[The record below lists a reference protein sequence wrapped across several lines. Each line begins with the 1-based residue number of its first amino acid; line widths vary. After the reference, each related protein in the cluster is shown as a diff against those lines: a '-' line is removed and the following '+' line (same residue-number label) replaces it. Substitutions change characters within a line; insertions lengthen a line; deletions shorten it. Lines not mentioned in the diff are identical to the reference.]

1 MDAIGNTKTTKKRIE
16 YIDLM
21 KGLCILTVV
30 ALHFKLFPEKSSLNY
45 MRGAI
50 SIPLYFFLS
59 GIFYKTYKGFI
70 DLCIRK
76 INKLIIPLIFFSTL
90 FLIVGLPA
98 QWVSH
103 GLLFPQTSISTF
115 LFNNYPL
122 WFLKALFIANLLY
135 YFIFKY
141 IPNDIIKTFIC
152 FALCWIGIYLSNK
165 YIPIMELINKQTYL
179 ML

>member
-76 INKLIIPLIFFSTL
+76 INKLIIPFLLSDFLLIGYHMDYYFHRPQSVYFY
-90 FLIVGLPA
+90 LIITHFG
-98 QWVSH
+98 
-103 GLLFPQTSISTF
+103 
-115 LFNNYPL
+115 
-122 WFLKALFIANLLY
+122 FLKH
-135 YFIFKY
+135 
-141 IPNDIIKTFIC
+141 
-152 FALCWIGIYLSNK
+152 YL
-165 YIPIMELINKQTYL
+165 
-179 ML
+179 